1 MVFKDI
7 SGPYGEPYYGSNISR
22 FYSGRGGISLQN
34 NTAVPS
40 IEDLIDPDELGKQ
53 FVF

>member
-7 SGPYGEPYYGSNISR
+7 SGPFGEPYYGSNISR
-22 FYSGRGGISLQN
+22 FYSGRGGISLQY